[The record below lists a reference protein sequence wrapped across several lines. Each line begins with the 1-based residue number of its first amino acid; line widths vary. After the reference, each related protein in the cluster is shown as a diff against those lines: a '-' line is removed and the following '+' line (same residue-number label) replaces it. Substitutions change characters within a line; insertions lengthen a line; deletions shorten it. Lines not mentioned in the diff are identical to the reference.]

1 METGKEDSENIEL
14 FWTLFIASLKKAADD
29 NTVSFNPNG
38 WRTDT
43 AGANMTGIRKV
54 FGEDALSRTKSCEFR
69 TTTITTIRCVEI
81 VFVIISCKT
90 FRVKMESLLTFFCN
104 TYENDGNVNTQGHV
118 CYKD

>member
-38 WRTDT
+38 WRTDM

-54 FGEDALSRTKSCEFR
+54 FGEDALSHKILR
-69 TTTITTIRCVEI
+69 
-81 VFVIISCKT
+81 IS
-90 FRVKMESLLTFFCN
+90 L
-104 TYENDGNVNTQGHV
+104 
-118 CYKD
+118 